1 MSWEMRER
9 GGPYYTRTRRVNG
22 HQIREY
28 IGGGIRGQE
37 AAAMDAEERVQREQE
52 RQQWRAMKAKVTEM
66 EREMRAHEA
75 MCKTAVARVLAG
87 AGFFNHRG
95 EWRKQHG

>member
-28 IGGGIRGQE
+28 VGGGILGQE
-37 AAAMDAEERVQREQE
+37 AAEVDAEERVRREE
-52 RQQWRAMKAKVTEM
+52 EQQGV
-66 EREMRAHEA
+66 EA
-75 MCKTAVARVLAG
+75 DQGEGSADG
-87 AGFFNHRG
+87 A
-95 EWRKQHG
+95 

>member
-22 HQIREY
+22 YQIREY

-37 AAAMDAEERVQREQE
+37 AAAMDAEARQQRDKE
-52 RQQWRAMKAKVTEM
+52 RQQWREVKGEVAQI

-75 MCKTAVARVLAG
+75 MCRAAVTHALEAAG
-87 AGFFNHRG
+87 YFNHRG
-95 EWRKQHG
+95 EWRKRRG